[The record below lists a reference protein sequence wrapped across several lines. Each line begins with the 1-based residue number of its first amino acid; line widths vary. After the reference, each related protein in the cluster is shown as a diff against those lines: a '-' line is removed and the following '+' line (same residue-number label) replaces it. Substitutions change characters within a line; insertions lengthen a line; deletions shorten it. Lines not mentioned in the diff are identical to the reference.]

1 MRKKGS
7 HGTPSSFESH
17 MDDKASSGASRHRRE
32 SVIPNDHL
40 DLEHSV
46 TAATIMT
53 MMGIHPGAKYFL
65 VVVAGKVQVLF
76 GLAQC
81 FALV

>member
-1 MRKKGS
+1 LVDALRLEPHELAYYLACNHKHVS
-7 HGTPSSFESH
+7 LRE
-17 MDDKASSGASRHRRE
+17 E
-32 SVIPNDHL
+32 SVSL

-53 MMGIHPGAKYFL
+53 TMGAHPGMKYFL
-65 VVVAGKVQVLF
+65 VVVTGKVQVLF